1 MHLERGHCPVCAS
14 RRKDAYV
21 ASAIGVAVEP
31 DGTEVFTCT
40 GCKVFVHRVRV
51 ADETT

>member
-14 RRKDAYV
+14 RKDDYV
-21 ASAIGVAVEP
+21 ASAIRVEVEV

-40 GCKVFVHRVRV
+40 GCKVFVHRLRA
-51 ADETT
+51 ADQRT